1 MQPGTETQDDD
12 LAMAVAKPP
21 YIDTEIKT
29 KSIAPNLKNG
39 RFAVHA
45 HYWMSGLHNKQGLEL
60 AEEINKQI
68 TASKL
73 QQNEEA
79 IKQLLL
85 AYSSAKQLG
94 LSVVDEQIYLD
105 DEWRELNLAEP
116 THLLDGVFVR
126 DKDGAY
132 RPAAGGR
139 AVLLDQG
146 DTLKLKGGEQNLEVA
161 VALAHA
167 KGWTAMSLTGSSK
180 MIEAAWIAAQ
190 LNNPTIQITN
200 YTPTKEAQAKLAARL
215 AQQCV
220 TSGVYEGKVLSADDK
235 QVVQKIGRDPDVFV
249 RHDIKNLSRIPAK
262 DEVVGIQYQDG
273 KGQVSGKENQ
283 LEKTGN
289 AR

>member
-1 MQPGTETQDDD
+1 M
-12 LAMAVAKPP
+12 
-21 YIDTEIKT
+21 
-29 KSIAPNLKNG
+29 KNG

-60 AEEINKQI
+60 TEGINKQI
-68 TASKL
+68 TAGKL

-85 AYSSAKQLG
+85 LAYPSAKQLG

-105 DEWRELNLAEP
+105 DEWRKLNLAEP

-146 DTLKLKGGEQNLEVA
+146 DTLKLKGGEQNLEAA

-190 LNNPTIQITN
+190 LNNPTIQIININ
-200 YTPTKEAQAKLAARL
+200 YTPTREAQAKLAARL

-220 TSGVYEGKVLSADDK
+220 TSGVYEGKVLSVDDK

-283 LEKTGN
+283 LEKAGI